1 MLTFRHRYDN
11 KVFQYINFSMTNLC
25 GYETKS
31 LRANKVFNL
40 RIIVQFSIDAVYLA
54 TVAKY
59 IRVCFN
65 FQQNF
70 VISIT

>member
-1 MLTFRHRYDN
+1 MITFRHRYDN
-11 KVFQYINFSMTNLC
+11 KVFQYINFSMTNLR
-25 GYETKS
+25 GYETNS

-59 IRVCFN
+59 ICVCFS

>member
-25 GYETKS
+25 GYETNS
-31 LRANKVFNL
+31 HRANKVFNL
-40 RIIVQFSIDAVYLA
+40 HIIIQFSIDAVYLA

-59 IRVCFN
+59 VLYVCALVFSK
-65 FQQNF
+65 
-70 VISIT
+70 IL

>member
-11 KVFQYINFSMTNLC
+11 KVFQYINFSMTNLY
-25 GYETKS
+25 GYETNS

-40 RIIVQFSIDAVYLA
+40 RTIIQFSIDAAYLA

-59 IRVCFN
+59 VLYVCALVFSK
-65 FQQNF
+65 
-70 VISIT
+70 IL